1 VVATLDKAD
10 PQVLADGLPQL
21 SKDSIEAESA
31 HDRRQLAQWGSSR
44 LKP

>member
-10 PQVLADGLPQL
+10 PQALADCLRQLP
-21 SKDSIEAESA
+21 KDSIEAESA
-31 HDRRQLAQWGSSR
+31 HDRRQLEQWGSSR